1 MTTRPNALVALLADT
16 NAPIDEAALLV
27 AKDLDP
33 TADLAVARATM
44 DALAERAR
52 GTTLREALANFR
64 GDDENYYA
72 PENSLLPR
80 VLAKRRGLPLTVAV
94 VWMGVGRRAG
104 VSVEGIG
111 FPGHFLVRV
120 EGELVDP
127 FGGGRTVSRPELE
140 ELATRTLGHPEL
152 MDDEM
157 LQAVD
162 TRSITLRML
171 NNLRGAYARQNDH
184 ARALIACDRLVDL
197 TGAAV
202 AHRDRGLHA
211 LALGAHAVAT
221 EDLGVYLRE
230 KPYAKD
236 VPAIRR
242 ALELCEGRAVLN

>member
-1 MTTRPNALVALLADT
+1 M
-16 NAPIDEAALLV
+16 
-27 AKDLDP
+27 
-33 TADLAVARATM
+33 
-44 DALAERAR
+44 
-52 GTTLREALANFR
+52 
-64 GDDENYYA
+64 
-72 PENSLLPR
+72 
-80 VLAKRRGLPLTVAV
+80 
-94 VWMGVGRRAG
+94 
-104 VSVEGIG
+104 
-111 FPGHFLVRV
+111 
-120 EGELVDP
+120 
-127 FGGGRTVSRPELE
+127 SRPELE